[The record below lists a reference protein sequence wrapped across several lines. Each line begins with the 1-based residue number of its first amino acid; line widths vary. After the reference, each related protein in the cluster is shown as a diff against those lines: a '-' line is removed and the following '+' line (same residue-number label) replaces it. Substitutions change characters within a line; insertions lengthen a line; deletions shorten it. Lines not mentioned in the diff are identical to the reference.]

1 MKKTLFLLTFVMLST
16 AILQAQVKIGVID
29 AQKVFE
35 KSNQGKQ
42 IQTELEN
49 KQTQKQK
56 EFEVLENNIKQL
68 ERDVMSP
75 ALNEATR
82 EKKSLELQ
90 NKRIELKRKV
100 EDAQSE
106 IQKESLKQLT
116 ELEKSIM
123 PIINNYGKANGFT
136 VIYDISRSSII
147 YFDNTIDITDEIVR
161 IFNSQSAL
169 LNSTEA

>member
-1 MKKTLFLLTFVMLST
+1 MTFVMLST

-161 IFNSQSAL
+161 IFNSQ
-169 LNSTEA
+169 

>member
-1 MKKTLFLLTFVMLST
+1 LTFVMLST

-161 IFNSQSAL
+161 IFNSQ
-169 LNSTEA
+169 

>member
-161 IFNSQSAL
+161 IFNSQ
-169 LNSTEA
+169 

>member
-1 MKKTLFLLTFVMLST
+1 MKKTFFLLTFVMLST

-161 IFNSQSAL
+161 IFNSQ
-169 LNSTEA
+169 